1 MTRPQATASLRR
13 WNIAVGNFF
22 FKYRNTFFPLI
33 FGLVIPFLRPRII
46 FGSPTLD
53 RLLVL
58 GGTAVA
64 LTGELVRLAT
74 IGFEYIERG
83 GKNRQ
88 VYASRL
94 VQGGVYGLTRNP
106 MYVGNGLIAIGLTMA
121 AGSPAIYAAVLP
133 FFLFLYQA
141 IIAAEEAY
149 LRRRFGE
156 EYDRYCARVKR
167 FLPSFREASRAFAGM
182 TYDWKSAARKELST
196 LAGLFIGLALLPLW
210 RLYWLKG
217 WAAAKVAAPAALA
230 VVAGILLGYGLL
242 VYLKQR
248 RRVFY

>member
-1 MTRPQATASLRR
+1 MTAPQTMTPLRR

-22 FKYRNTFFPLI
+22 FTYRNAVFPATFA
-33 FGLVIPFLRPRII
+33 LVVLVLRPRVI
-46 FGSPTLD
+46 GTPALD
-53 RLLVL
+53 RRLVL
-58 GGTAVA
+58 CGVAVA
-64 LTGELVRLAT
+64 LAGEAVRLAT

-83 GKNRQ
+83 GKNKQ

-121 AGSPAIYAAVLP
+121 AGSPAIYAVVLP
-133 FFLFLYQA
+133 FFLFIYQA
-141 IIAAEEAY
+141 IISAEEAY

-156 EYDRYCARVKR
+156 DYDRYCARVNR

-182 TYDWKSAARKELST
+182 RYDWKSAVRKELST
-196 LAGLFIGLALLPLW
+196 LAGLFIGLRLLPVW
-210 RLYWLKG
+210 RLYWLEG
-217 WAAAKVAAPAALA
+217 WAAAKAAAPSALA
-230 VVAGILLGYGLL
+230 AVLGILTGFGFL
-242 VYLKQR
+242 VYLKKL